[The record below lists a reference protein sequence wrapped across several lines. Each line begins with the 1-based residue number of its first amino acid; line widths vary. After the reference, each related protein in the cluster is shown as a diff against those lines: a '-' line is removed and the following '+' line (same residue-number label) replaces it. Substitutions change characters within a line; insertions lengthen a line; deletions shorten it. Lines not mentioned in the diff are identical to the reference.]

1 MIKITKEITK
11 RLSME
16 RYYDE
21 ESFINDCKS
30 YIKAVQ
36 SGRILYKVMTVS
48 KSGMSRTISISSFE
62 GTMTQ
67 GYYKNYINLLE
78 AMGYKI
84 NDNGDAKITG
94 CGMNMLFATNYNI
107 IHSLHKMKFISQ
119 AKRDIL
125 AQKVN

>member
-1 MIKITKEITK
+1 MIKIPKEITK
-11 RLSME
+11 RLDLE
-16 RYYDE
+16 PYYDE

-36 SGRILYKVMTVS
+36 SGRISYKVMSVAR
-48 KSGMSRTISISSFE
+48 SGMSRTISISSFE
-62 GTMTQ
+62 GKMSQ
-67 GYYKNYINLLE
+67 GYYRTYTSMLE
-78 AMGYKI
+78 ALGYKL

-107 IHSLHKMKFISQ
+107 IHSLHKMKFISK

>member
-1 MIKITKEITK
+1 MIKIPKEITK
-11 RLSME
+11 RLDLE
-16 RYYDE
+16 PYYDE

-36 SGRILYKVMTVS
+36 SGRINYKVMSVAR
-48 KSGMSRTISISSFE
+48 SGMSRTISISSFE
-62 GTMTQ
+62 GKMSQ
-67 GYYKNYINLLE
+67 GYYRTYTSMLE
-78 AMGYKI
+78 ALGYNL

-107 IHSLHKMKFISQ
+107 IHSLHKMKFISK